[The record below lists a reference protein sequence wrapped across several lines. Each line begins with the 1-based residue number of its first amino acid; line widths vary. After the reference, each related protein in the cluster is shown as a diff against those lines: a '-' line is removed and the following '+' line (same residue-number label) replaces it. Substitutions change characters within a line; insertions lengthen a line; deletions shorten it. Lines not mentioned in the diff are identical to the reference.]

1 MSLNCAGLTPHFKD
15 IGQDNMIM
23 NGDIIH
29 LIETSLD
36 DGENSPLVLL
46 DHACHL
52 TSIGRGKGIATY
64 YKVSKFQ
71 HQQDFKTP
79 NMQITKFNS
88 ENIDIINV
96 YRSSKGNSAELLT
109 ILKEML
115 TPMKP
120 TLITGD
126 FNICFMNHSG
136 NRMSKGL
143 SDGERFQQLMR
154 EPTHILGGHIDHI
167 YWRDDDHMWMD
178 PVVERY
184 SPYYSDHDASCIT
197 LLKQRIHEKN

>member
-1 MSLNCAGLTPHFKD
+1 
-15 IGQDNMIM
+15 MIM
-23 NGDIIH
+23 NGDMIH
-29 LIETSLD
+29 LIETSLEE
-36 DGENSPLVLL
+36 GENSPLILL
-46 DHACHL
+46 DYACHL
-52 TSIGRGKGIATY
+52 TSTGRGKGIATY
-64 YKVSKFQ
+64 YKVSKLQ
-71 HQQDFKTP
+71 HEQDFKTP

-109 ILKEML
+109 RLIDMI
-115 TPMKP
+115 TARKP

-143 SDGERFQQLMR
+143 SKGERFQQLMR

-167 YWRDDDHMWMD
+167 YWRFDDHLWMD

-197 LLKQRIHEKN
+197 LLKQGIPENK

>member
-1 MSLNCAGLTPHFKD
+1 
-15 IGQDNMIM
+15 
-23 NGDIIH
+23 
-29 LIETSLD
+29 
-36 DGENSPLVLL
+36 
-46 DHACHL
+46 
-52 TSIGRGKGIATY
+52 
-64 YKVSKFQ
+64 
-71 HQQDFKTP
+71 
-79 NMQITKFNS
+79 MQITKFNGV
-88 ENIDIINV
+88 NIDVMNV
-96 YRSSKGNSAELLT
+96 YRSSKGNSAELLSRL
-109 ILKEML
+109 IEMI
-115 TPMKP
+115 TPRKP

-143 SDGERFQQLMR
+143 REGERFQQLMR

-197 LLKQRIHEKN
+197 LLKKDIPENS